1 MNSHEKNELSLWQR
15 EPRKYC
21 RSLFPRCI
29 FHILKR
35 FDATEWGTYLYSPHL
50 FASNMWLDVQYEPL
64 FQSKGWHQAETAQA
78 QRVSIISFPLLHVKA
93 FLQKGNC
100 NSWTKPWSK
109 QNHQSCA
116 CIVCAGSW
124 GHANL
129 NFHFPFYSF
138 MTTVLDSCQALSWL
152 WSSLLRKGN
161 CNFWSKPWSMQNHE
175 RAIFLLF
182 MSKWDSKS
190 RSWEILA
197 KKLDTSSRV
206 VLVIHALG
214 PC

>member
-35 FDATEWGTYLYSPHL
+35 FDATEWGTYLYSARL

-138 MTTVLDSCQALSWL
+138 MTTAVRPFHGCGV
-152 WSSLLRKGN
+152 R
-161 CNFWSKPWSMQNHE
+161 FYE
-175 RAIFLLF
+175 RGTAISGPNRGRCKIMKAIFLLLF